1 MNAGDVGKGGITV
14 TLTKPDTTTTTT
26 TTAGDGTY
34 TFSGLAKGVY
44 SVTYSVPTNWADTS
58 PTNPIAVTL
67 VYGGSFTGK
76 NFFLQ
81 QQDLAIS
88 GSVIDDVNAD
98 ESASGDT
105 ALTAANATVR
115 LYLDTNNNGTYNA
128 GTDQELTAKGS
139 PVTTAAGLWSF
150 GSLTP
155 GTYFVIETD
164 PTNYVS
170 TNATPAGNKISN
182 STLKVVLVAAD
193 STGNAFLD
201 ALSTSTVSG

>member
-1 MNAGDVGKGGITV
+1 MC
-14 TLTKPDTTTTTT
+14 
-26 TTAGDGTY
+26 
-34 TFSGLAKGVY
+34 S
-44 SVTYSVPTNWADTS
+44 S
-58 PTNPIAVTL
+58 
-67 VYGGSFTGK
+67 
-76 NFFLQ
+76 
-81 QQDLAIS
+81 DL
-88 GSVIDDVNAD
+88 
-98 ESASGDT
+98 
-105 ALTAANATVR
+105 
-115 LYLDTNNNGTYNA
+115 NNGTYNA

-170 TNATPAGNKISN
+170 TNATPAGNKVSN

-201 ALSTSTVSG
+201 ALSTSTVSGTVWSD